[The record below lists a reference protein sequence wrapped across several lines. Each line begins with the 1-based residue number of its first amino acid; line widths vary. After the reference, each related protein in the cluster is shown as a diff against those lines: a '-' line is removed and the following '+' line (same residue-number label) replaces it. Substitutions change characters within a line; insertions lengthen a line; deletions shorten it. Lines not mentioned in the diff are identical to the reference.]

1 MVPTIPATSH
11 KPLRWCTVN
20 PHCRIIT
27 PLVNQKTARKLTKS
41 LPPTSGH
48 ARISTPTMSATIPR
62 MRFSNQNLCTVS
74 SRFFYCCPNHI
85 NSVQKA
91 VQKHILQMYY
101 FLSQFFNAQSSTGR
115 NVHSAFIPVAYCNAA
130 VRREIFSLNF
140 SPVERFS
147 HSCKVTWLALLRST
161 ASTLRRS
168 ATTDGA

>member
-11 KPLRWCTVN
+11 RPLRWCTVN

-27 PLVNQKTARKLTKS
+27 PLVNQKTARKLIKS

-62 MRFSNQNLCTVS
+62 MRFSNQNLCTVP
-74 SRFFYCCPNHI
+74 SRFLYCCPNHI

-91 VQKHILQMYY
+91 EQKHILQMYY
-101 FLSQFFNAQSSTGR
+101 IYRSILTFKAQQKTIVY
-115 NVHSAFIPVAYCNAA
+115 NMFIPVFYCNAA
-130 VRREIFSLNF
+130 VRREMFSLNF
-140 SPVERFS
+140 SLVERFS
-147 HSCKVTWLALLRST
+147 HSCKVTWLALLRSN